1 MDRPLTEARIARLRH
16 DPNGGW
22 EQVHYCPS
30 HPGLGVRC
38 YPSGS
43 KSYVLRF
50 GPSGARRRISL
61 GSVSE
66 HPLVDAQAW
75 WREQREQD
83 RSGVDLVIAKHGAR
97 RELLEHLTLDTLIAD
112 YVADESHEWSK
123 SHLDDSRRRGEIV
136 AHKFG
141 ALRPEDFTALM
152 LNKLHGKIT
161 ESGHHLSKKAGVGSI
176 YEADKIRGF
185 VHHLYVWASEPNR
198 GYGLEGVINPAQRR
212 RGRRSKKVKWSE
224 QNGAHKRQRVMRPD
238 ENEFSKLLRAADA
251 TGNSVDGVIVR
262 LLWLTGLRRKE
273 LLLRRWKDVS
283 FEQQVMLIPGNPD
296 IPGSTKNGLDH
307 HMPLCDRAVE
317 LLQSIRD
324 PKTLSID
331 PDALIFT
338 TPKVDPRFGKPITQ
352 DFSAW
357 WEATWRKIR
366 SAADLRCWGA
376 PDPGFRVHDIRR
388 SVSTWL
394 IEYRGHDDTVAGK
407 LLNHTSQGA
416 SITEENYHTDLGGKL
431 ASNQALVSELQDMLA
446 LVEDGRET
454 EFKAEGVTPI
464 LQAFASARG

>member
-1 MDRPLTEARIARLRH
+1 VMQWGDRTNRRLVTLGGIYEHTVDEAK
-16 DPNGGW
+16 
-22 EQVHYCPS
+22 E
-30 HPGLGVRC
+30 
-38 YPSGS
+38 
-43 KSYVLRF
+43 
-50 GPSGARRRISL
+50 
-61 GSVSE
+61 
-66 HPLVDAQAW
+66 W
-75 WREQREQD
+75 WRQQREQE
-83 RSGVDLVIAKHGAR
+83 RRGVDLVIAKHGAR
-97 RELLEHLTLDTLIAD
+97 RELLEHLTVATLVGD
-112 YVADESHEWSK
+112 YLADESHEWSK

-212 RGRRSKKVKWSE
+212 RGRRSKKVKWSA

-352 DFSAW
+352 DFSGW
-357 WEATWRKIR
+357 WEDTWRKIR
-366 SAADLRCWGA
+366 STADLRCWGA

>member
-1 MDRPLTEARIARLRH
+1 MDRPLTEARIARLKH

-66 HPLVDAQAW
+66 RPLVDAQAW
-75 WREQREQD
+75 WREQREQE
-83 RSGVDLVIAKHGAR
+83 RSGIDLVQAKHGAR

-152 LNKLHGKIT
+152 LNNLHDQIT
-161 ESGHHLSKKAGVGSI
+161 KSGHHLSKRPGVGSP
-176 YEADKIRGF
+176 YEADKVRRF
-185 VHHLYVWASEPNR
+185 VHALYAWASEPER
-198 GYGLEGVINPAQRR
+198 GYGLEGVPNPAHRR
-212 RGRRSKKVKWSE
+212 RGRRSKRAKRGGL
-224 QNGAHKRQRVMRPD
+224 NGAHKRQRVMRPD
-238 ENEFSKLLRAADA
+238 ENEFSKILRAADA
-251 TGNSVDGVIVR
+251 TGNPVDGTIVR

-273 LLLRRWKDVS
+273 LLLRRWRDVS
-283 FEQQVMLIPGNPD
+283 FEQHVMLIPGDPD
-296 IPGSTKNGLDH
+296 IPGSTKNGVDH
-307 HMPLCDRAVE
+307 FVPLCDRAIE

-324 PKTLSID
+324 PKPLSID

-338 TPKVDPRFGKPITQ
+338 TPDVDARFSKPITQ

-366 SAADLRCWGA
+366 RAADLRCWGM

-394 IEYRGHDDTVAGK
+394 IEYRGFDDRDTGK
-407 LLNHTSQGA
+407 LLNHTSQSA
-416 SITEENYHTDLGGKL
+416 SITTENYHADLGAKL

-464 LQAFASARG
+464 LQAFASDRG